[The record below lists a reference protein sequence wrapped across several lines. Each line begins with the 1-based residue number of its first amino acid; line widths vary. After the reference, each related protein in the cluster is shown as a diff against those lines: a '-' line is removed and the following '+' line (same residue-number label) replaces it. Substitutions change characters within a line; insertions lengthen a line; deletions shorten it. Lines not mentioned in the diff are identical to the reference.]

1 MASER
6 TFKDPTG
13 RKMLGKGLD
22 FKADTLGLTPGH
34 TPSSSVT
41 LGDTV
46 NLSEPVSHLVKWC
59 NSSACLVSSRSL
71 EGSELDPV
79 CKKLSGQ

>member
-41 LGDTV
+41 LGNTV
-46 NLSEPVSHLVKWC
+46 NLSEPQFLTLSNGITV
-59 NSSACLVSSRSL
+59 
-71 EGSELDPV
+71 V
-79 CKKLSGQ
+79 CA